1 MDSRNK
7 QLSRLQQLLLKELR
21 PSLLNQWDSQTCKDT
36 PNLQVARLIIG
47 PEYTT
52 VYSGFFLDGILTVA
66 IDPAHEF
73 EFHFVIE
80 LMDSNCGGSVKITRE
95 KAESVL
101 AESGG
106 EGLVS
111 EILPAIERFYTKLT
125 VREAKNEIRH

>member
-1 MDSRNK
+1 MQHSG
-7 QLSRLQQLLLKELR
+7 QLTRLQQLLLKELR
-21 PSLLNQWDSQTCKDT
+21 PDQGYSQINERVPDF
-36 PNLQVARLIIG
+36 PASHPLSG

-80 LMDSNCGGSVKITRE
+80 LIDSNCGGTVRITRE
-95 KAESVL
+95 KAELLL

-111 EILPAIERFYTKLT
+111 EILPAIENFYTKLL
-125 VREAKNEIRH
+125 VKEAENEIRH

>member
-1 MDSRNK
+1 MQHSG
-7 QLSRLQQLLLKELR
+7 QLTRLQQLLLKELR
-21 PSLLNQWDSQTCKDT
+21 PDQWYSQINERVPDS
-36 PNLQVARLIIG
+36 PASHPLSG

-52 VYSGFFLDGILTVA
+52 VYSGFFLGGILTVA
-66 IDPAHEF
+66 IDSESPY
-73 EFHFVIE
+73 EFHFVLE
-80 LMDSNCGGSVKITRE
+80 LLDSNCGGSVKITRE

-125 VREAKNEIRH
+125 VKEAKNEIRH

>member
-1 MDSRNK
+1 M
-7 QLSRLQQLLLKELR
+7 
-21 PSLLNQWDSQTCKDT
+21 
-36 PNLQVARLIIG
+36 QVARLIIS

-66 IDPAHEF
+66 IDSESPY
-73 EFHFVIE
+73 EFHFIIE
-80 LMDSNCGGSVKITRE
+80 LLDSNCGGSVKIAE
-95 KAESVL
+95 DKAEKLL

-125 VREAKNEIRH
+125 VKEAKNEIRH